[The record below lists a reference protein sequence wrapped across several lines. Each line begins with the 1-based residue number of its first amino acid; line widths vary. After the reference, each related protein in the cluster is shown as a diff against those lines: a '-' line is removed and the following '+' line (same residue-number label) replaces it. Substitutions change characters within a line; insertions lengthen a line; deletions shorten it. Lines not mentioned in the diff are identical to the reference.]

1 MMMMWM
7 TDDCMAKMI
16 IIMIMM
22 MTMIMMMMIMTMI
35 MMMMMMM
42 LTSVAEWTSLAWV
55 EWSGIRAPACSAIK
69 IKMC

>member
-1 MMMMWM
+1 MMMWM

-22 MTMIMMMMIMTMI
+22 MTMMMIMMIMTMI
-35 MMMMMMM
+35 MMMMMM